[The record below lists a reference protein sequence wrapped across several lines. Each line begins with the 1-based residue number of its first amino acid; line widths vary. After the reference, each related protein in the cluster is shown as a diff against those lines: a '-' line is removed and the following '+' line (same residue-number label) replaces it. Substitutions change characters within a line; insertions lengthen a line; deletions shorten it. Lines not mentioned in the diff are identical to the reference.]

1 MAHDI
6 FSLSGRSA
14 LVTGGSRGL
23 GEAIARAFVQYGAD
37 VVIASR
43 QEESLKST
51 ASRLQTEGTGRV
63 AFVPADLTRRED
75 VARLAHLARE
85 AFGKIDILVNNAGS
99 HHAQAVTD
107 IVQRDWDELLE
118 LNLTSCM
125 MLTRALAG
133 EMKERGWGRII
144 NVSSVLGLASRR
156 KCAAYSVS
164 KAALIGFTRA
174 SAIDLGPFGIT
185 VNCLAPGPFNVR
197 APDATPTD
205 RQRENFT
212 RWTALGRWGR
222 PDELAGPALLLA
234 SDAGSYT
241 TGTVIA
247 VDGGALAS
255 TLA

>member
-1 MAHDI
+1 MP
-6 FSLSGRSA
+6 SGKR
-14 LVTGGSRGL
+14 GGL
-23 GEAIARAFVQYGAD
+23 A
-37 VVIASR
+37 
-43 QEESLKST
+43 ST
-51 ASRLQTEGTGRV
+51 AFDETKHGNGCTAPLLGGFIQGFIEKDSQYMLEGLNEQQTEAVSTVDGPLLV
-63 AFVPADLTRRED
+63 
-75 VARLAHLARE
+75 LA
-85 AFGKIDILVNNAGS
+85 GAGS
-99 HHAQAVTD
+99 GKTRV
-107 IVQRDWDELLE
+107 
-118 LNLTSCM
+118 LTSRIAYLVGEKGVSPGSILAM
-125 MLTRALAG
+125 TFTNKAAG